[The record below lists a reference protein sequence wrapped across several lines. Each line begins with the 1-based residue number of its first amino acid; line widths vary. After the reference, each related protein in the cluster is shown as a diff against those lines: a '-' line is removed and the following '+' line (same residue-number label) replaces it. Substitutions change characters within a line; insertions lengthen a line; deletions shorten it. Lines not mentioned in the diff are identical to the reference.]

1 MKSPAKPQVRTPP
14 HTNPHKLCVICGGE
28 AKGFKFRYRLSQAY
42 PEYDFCSRAC
52 QDIGAKI
59 AGEND
64 GMIDTAK
71 LTDMERSA
79 IKDARQLF
87 ANALTENGLMN
98 AFLNCT
104 PQQIDQVIAA
114 AWEGCRISMIRQS
127 ACGDI
132 PL

>member
-1 MKSPAKPQVRTPP
+1 
-14 HTNPHKLCVICGGE
+14 
-28 AKGFKFRYRLSQAY
+28 
-42 PEYDFCSRAC
+42 
-52 QDIGAKI
+52 
-59 AGEND
+59 
-64 GMIDTAK
+64 MIDTSK

-87 ANALTENGLMN
+87 AVALTENGLMS
-98 AFLNCT
+98 AFMNCS

-114 AWEGCRISMIRQS
+114 AWEGCRASMQRMS

>member
-1 MKSPAKPQVRTPP
+1 
-14 HTNPHKLCVICGGE
+14 
-28 AKGFKFRYRLSQAY
+28 
-42 PEYDFCSRAC
+42 
-52 QDIGAKI
+52 
-59 AGEND
+59 
-64 GMIDTAK
+64 MIDTAK